1 MAWNARQ
8 CFTLSNEPANRQ
20 MTGTLLYNTRRD
32 TGGQDAF
39 VVKLTAPNYVVS
51 LTSAANPVLSGQ
63 PVTVTAAVTAPGKPP
78 IATGS
83 MTMQDDRSFALTLPV
98 ANGTVSTTIPNLA
111 VGIRNLSASY
121 IDQGDG
127 GVGQMWQLVNPA
139 GPCQSNVAGTLPPPG
154 QPLVVLTSPTPCST
168 TTLPATV
175 TFAADAVDPDG
186 RIALIDFMVSGNLVG
201 SATSAPF
208 TLTWNNPAP
217 TPGTYTLT
225 AMATDNSGLT
235 TTSTPVVF
243 TVGQPNQPPTVSL
256 SAPAN
261 GASFRAGGTVTVTAN
276 AADADGSIARV
287 DFLANGSIFA
297 STNVAPYTGLWS
309 NFSTGNNRLNA
320 RATDNQGAQTFSADV
335 FVTVTPNNAPTV
347 SLTAPVSG
355 AQYVSPATIPLAATA
370 ADSDGSVSK
379 VEFLLNGF
387 VMGTA
392 VSAPYTFTATNI
404 APGNITA
411 TARATDNDGTSTT
424 SAGVTITVA
433 ANQAPTVSITAPAS
447 GASFSAPTDVT
458 VTMSASD
465 SDGSVAK
472 VELFAGNTL
481 LATLTTA
488 PYTTVWRNP
497 LPGSYVLAAK
507 ATDDRGATR
516 TSTTVPITIGGTA
529 VSITAPADNASFAAP
544 ATFDLAVTAR
554 TTSGTITKL
563 DFFDG
568 ATLLGTINIG
578 VADASAAFNLRG
590 VAAGSHVYTVKA
602 THSSGSVSISAP
614 VNIIVTAP
622 PTITLIAP
630 GNNSFYIA
638 PATISLSATA
648 SGTGSSLAKV
658 EFFAG
663 ATLVATATA
672 APYQATWINV
682 PAGSYTIT
690 AKATDARGGSAT
702 SPPVTV
708 TVGTPSLTLASPA
721 DGATVSGTSVMVTGN
736 VQGTTNSGV
745 TVNNVVAS
753 IDANNNFYA
762 TVPLAPGTNTLTAT
776 LTLPIG
782 QTATRSITVN
792 SDGITPLV
800 SIVASPT
807 DGIAPLT
814 VTFTVNNGGDKDV
827 TLLVGG
833 SAGPGVAAGTEAAFA
848 LTFNAPGTFPTTV
861 NATDTAGNITT
872 RNVVIVVRDP
882 VQMDLMFK
890 ATWSGMNDALIAGD
904 KTKAMSYLNDAAK
917 VKYGPV
923 FDVLMPRMAE
933 IVASY
938 TSVQK
943 LDISNGIAEYTVNRT
958 LDGVEYLFFIYFL
971 EDGDGVWRI
980 DSM

>member
-1 MAWNARQ
+1 MQYWCGVSGKNA
-8 CFTLSNEPANRQ
+8 SN
-20 MTGTLLYNTRRD
+20 
-32 TGGQDAF
+32 
-39 VVKLTAPNYVVS
+39 
-51 LTSAANPVLSGQ
+51 AAPVLVLG
-63 PVTVTAAVTAPGKPP
+63 
-78 IATGS
+78 
-83 MTMQDDRSFALTLPV
+83 
-98 ANGTVSTTIPNLA
+98 GTCKIS
-111 VGIRNLSASY
+111 
-121 IDQGDG
+121 IDH
-127 GVGQMWQLVNPA
+127 N
-139 GPCQSNVAGTLPPPG
+139 
-154 QPLVVLTSPTPCST
+154 
-168 TTLPATV
+168 
-175 TFAADAVDPDG
+175 
-186 RIALIDFMVSGNLVG
+186 GNLVLHDND
-201 SATSAPF
+201 SAS
-208 TLTWNNPAP
+208 
-217 TPGTYTLT
+217 
-225 AMATDNSGLT
+225 
-235 TTSTPVVF
+235 TTST
-243 TVGQPNQPPTVSL
+243 G
-256 SAPAN
+256 
-261 GASFRAGGTVTVTAN
+261 VTV
-276 AADADGSIARV
+276 
-287 DFLANGSIFA
+287 
-297 STNVAPYTGLWS
+297 
-309 NFSTGNNRLNA
+309 
-320 RATDNQGAQTFSADV
+320 
-335 FVTVTPNNAPTV
+335 
-347 SLTAPVSG
+347 
-355 AQYVSPATIPLAATA
+355 
-370 ADSDGSVSK
+370 
-379 VEFLLNGF
+379 
-387 VMGTA
+387 
-392 VSAPYTFTATNI
+392 
-404 APGNITA
+404 
-411 TARATDNDGTSTT
+411 
-424 SAGVTITVA
+424 TVA

-447 GASFSAPTDVT
+447 GSSFSAPTDVT
-458 VTMSASD
+458 VTASATD
-465 SDGSVAK
+465 ADGSVAK

-544 ATFDLAVTAR
+544 ATFDLAVAAR

-563 DFFDG
+563 DFYDG

-578 VADASAAFNLRG
+578 VADASAPFKVPG
-590 VAAGSHVYTVKA
+590 VVAGSHVYTVKA
-602 THSSGSVSISAP
+602 THSSGSVSTSAP
-614 VNIIVTAP
+614 VNIIVNAP

-648 SGTGSSLAKV
+648 SGTGIGITKV

-663 ATLVATATA
+663 ATLIGTATA
-672 APYQATWINV
+672 APYQATWMNV
-682 PAGSYTIT
+682 PAGSYAIT
-690 AKATDARGGSAT
+690 AKATDTRGGTAT
-702 SPPVTV
+702 SAPVNV
-708 TVGTPSLTLASPA
+708 TVGVPSLTLTSPA